1 MKTKITV
8 LLIAALAVAVQPLRA
23 AEPKAM
29 VLTQAEAPVL
39 ITKYETRYKR
49 SDKPDEN
56 GVSHKVEYKNRMD
69 RRIVAIEFGFV
80 EFTVWNEHIETLIA
94 NDMDAVG
101 GGKSGEGVW
110 LHDPMTGFIFHTGVA
125 YVSRVRFEDGEIW
138 TANADE
144 VAEHMRS
151 VEPSFSADMLR
162 PNTSGAG
169 R

>member
-1 MKTKITV
+1 MKTRITV
-8 LLIAALAVAVQPLRA
+8 LLSAVLAVAVQPLGA
-23 AEPKAM
+23 AEPKAL

-39 ITKYETRYKR
+39 ITKYQNRYTR
-49 SDKPDEN
+49 SDKVDEN
-56 GVSHKVEYKNRMD
+56 GVSHKIEYKNRTD

-110 LHDPMTGFIFHTGVA
+110 LHDPLTGFIFHTGVA

-138 TANADE
+138 NANVEE
-144 VAEHMRS
+144 VAEHIRS
-151 VEPSFSADMLR
+151 VEPSFSAEMLR
-162 PNTSGAG
+162 PATAG
-169 R
+169 PGR